1 MCVCVIREVAHE
13 WPHVSGPRRTG
24 SVLQLQLAFVP
35 DTVPLSSLRLSPRC
49 LSASLPLSLAGSSG
63 IKARLSDSIGYFSWA
78 PNGSVSVKQ
87 ALFSPALIGSKIIS
101 LSTARLRFLII
112 TPLMFSHVLMHRGAD
127 GVRACAA
134 YCTCNHSCVFVSMCG
149 RALSNAGTPSRCS
162 PGSHGSTRCPP
173 CSRLLPSRQPS
184 APRRSS
190 AGRCCRGRCQNSL
203 RYGSS

>member
-1 MCVCVIREVAHE
+1 MCACVCVL
-13 WPHVSGPRRTG
+13 SGKWHMSGHMFQAPG
-24 SVLQLQLAFVP
+24 GPALCSSCSLH
-35 DTVPLSSLRLSPRC
+35 LSQILYPSPRSVS
-49 LSASLPLSLAGSSG
+49 LLVVSLPRFLSLSLAPRGLKRG
-63 IKARLSDSIGYFSWA
+63 CLIQSDIS
-78 PNGSVSVKQ
+78 
-87 ALFSPALIGSKIIS
+87 LIS

-184 APRRSS
+184 AHRRSS